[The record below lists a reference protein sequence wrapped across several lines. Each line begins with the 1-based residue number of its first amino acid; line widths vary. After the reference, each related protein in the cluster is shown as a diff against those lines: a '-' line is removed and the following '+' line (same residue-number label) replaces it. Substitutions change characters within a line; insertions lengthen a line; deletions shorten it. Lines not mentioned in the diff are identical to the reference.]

1 MSSLVG
7 YLTDPL
13 AFPFMQRALV
23 VALVVGVMSAVLSCY
38 LVLRGWSLMGDAVS
52 HAVLPG
58 LVLAEVAGLPL
69 ILGAF
74 GAGLG
79 CALATDWLKANS
91 RIKSD
96 TVLGI
101 VFSGMFAVGLV
112 MFVKI
117 DTGQHLNHIL
127 FGNVLGVSASD
138 IVETLVVGIPCLAFV
153 LVKRRDLL
161 LAAFDPAHAT
171 AIGLPS
177 RALHLG
183 FLVVL
188 SLTIV
193 VALKAVGVILVVAM
207 LIAPGATGFLL
218 TRRFDRML
226 GVAVA
231 SAVIASFAG
240 TVVSFHLDAA
250 TGACIVLA
258 QTALFILALLFAP
271 GKGLLRGLRS
281 NTLQHSEASQ
291 RGDLLS

>member
-1 MSSLVG
+1 MNSLLG
-7 YLTDPL
+7 LITDPL
-13 AFPFMQRALV
+13 AFPFMQRALL

-79 CALATDWLKANS
+79 CALATGWLKANS

-101 VFSGMFAVGLV
+101 VFSGMFALGLV

-138 IVETLVVGIPCLAFV
+138 IIETLVVGIPCLAFV

-161 LAAFDPAHAT
+161 LAAFDPGHAT
-171 AIGLPS
+171 AIGLPT

-183 FLVVL
+183 FLIVL

-218 TRRFDRML
+218 TRQFDRML
-226 GVAVA
+226 MVAVA
-231 SAVIASFAG
+231 SAVIASVTG
-240 TVVSFHLDAA
+240 TLVSFHIDAA

-258 QTALFILALLFAP
+258 QAVIFLLALLFAP
-271 GKGLLRGLRS
+271 GRGLLRGLTGRS
-281 NTLQHSEASQ
+281 QPASQ
-291 RGDLLS
+291 LDT